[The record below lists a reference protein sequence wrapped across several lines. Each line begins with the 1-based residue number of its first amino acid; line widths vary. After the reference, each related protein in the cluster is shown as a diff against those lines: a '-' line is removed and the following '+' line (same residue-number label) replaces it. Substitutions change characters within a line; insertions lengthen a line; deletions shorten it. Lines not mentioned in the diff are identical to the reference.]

1 EDPALILSPGSS
13 RLLVLCILI
22 LHLGII
28 VFNIGGLIV
37 IPWGG
42 VRGWSWV
49 RNFWLR
55 LAHLVALSVVA
66 IQALLGRA
74 CFLTI
79 WQAELSTRAEARGH
93 TPPLIAHWINQLI
106 FWPIPLWVFTL
117 LYIVVW
123 VYTVALWW
131 RFPPRAPFGPSRL

>member
-1 EDPALILSPGSS
+1 MTLSPELS
-13 RLLVLCILI
+13 RSLATGILI

-28 VFNIGGLIV
+28 LFNVAGLIV

-42 VRGWSWV
+42 VRGWAWIH
-49 RNFWLR
+49 NFWLR

-74 CFLTI
+74 CFLTL
-79 WQAELSTRAEARGH
+79 WQYALSEHAASHGQP
-93 TPPLIAHWINQLI
+93 PPLIAHWIDQLI

-117 LYIVVW
+117 LYVAVW
-123 VYTVALWW
+123 IYTAWLWW
-131 RFPPRAPFGPSRL
+131 RFPPRSPYPSHT

>member
-1 EDPALILSPGSS
+1 MTLSPGQD
-13 RLLVLCILI
+13 RLIALWILI

-28 VFNIGGLIV
+28 VFNIGGLIL

-42 VRGWSWV
+42 VRGWPWV

-55 LAHLVALSVVA
+55 LAHLAALTVVA

-79 WQAELSTRAEARGH
+79 WQVELSARGETAGR
-93 TPPLIAHWINQLI
+93 TPPLIAHWISQLI
-106 FWPIPLWVFTL
+106 FWSVPLWVFTL
-117 LYIVVW
+117 IYVLVW
-123 VYTVALWW
+123 CYTAALWW
-131 RFPPRAPFGPSRL
+131 RFPPRSPFGASPG

>member
-1 EDPALILSPGSS
+1 M
-13 RLLVLCILI
+13 
-22 LHLGII
+22 
-28 VFNIGGLIV
+28 FNVGGLIL

-42 VRGWSWV
+42 MRSWRWI

-66 IQALLGRA
+66 VQALLGRA

-79 WQAELSTRAEARGH
+79 WQSELSQRARSEGH

-106 FWPIPLWVFTL
+106 FWPIPLWVFTVAYVL
-117 LYIVVW
+117 VW
-123 VYTVALWW
+123 IYTAALWW
-131 RFPPRAPFGPSRL
+131 RFPPRSPFGRSGS